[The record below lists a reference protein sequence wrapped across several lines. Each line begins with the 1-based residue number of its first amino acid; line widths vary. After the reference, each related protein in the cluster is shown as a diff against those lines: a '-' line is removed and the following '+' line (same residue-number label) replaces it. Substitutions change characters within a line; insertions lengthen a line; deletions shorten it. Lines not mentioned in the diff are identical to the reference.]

1 MPTSKR
7 PSIALDARKT
17 PGQQRSLAT
26 VAAILEA
33 AARILETEGLGA
45 YSTNAVAA
53 RAGVSIGSL
62 YQYFPGKDAIT
73 RALMRRSAEAL
84 LADLRAV
91 DAGLGQHKGLQPLE
105 ALHAVLDVAVRH
117 QLQRPA
123 LARLLD
129 LEEMR
134 LPMDEEFERAG
145 LEAMALFARCLAATG
160 LVPARELELV
170 GSDLVAIVKGVVDAA
185 GQRGELD
192 EGALAV
198 RVRRAVFGYL
208 GYVDSYPGQQHAR

>member
-1 MPTSKR
+1 MPAKKR

-17 PGQQRSLAT
+17 PGQQRSQAT

-62 YQYFPGKDAIT
+62 YQYFPSKDAVT
-73 RALMRRSAEAL
+73 RALIRRSAEAL

-91 DAGLGQHKGLQPLE
+91 DVDAGLQQTLR
-105 ALHAVLDVAVRH
+105 AVNAVLDVAVRH

-134 LPMDEEFERAG
+134 LPMDEECARAG
-145 LEAMALFARCLAATG
+145 REAMAIFARCLAATG
-160 LVPARELELV
+160 LVPARELTVV
-170 GSDLVAIVKGVVDAA
+170 GGDLMAIVKGLVDAA

-192 EGALAV
+192 EAALAL
-198 RVRRAVFGYL
+198 RARRAVFGYL
-208 GYVDSYPGQQHAR
+208 QYAEPGPQAGRK